1 MILFFVALRLAF
13 VLIISIASI
22 FASIL
27 LAKYLY
33 QLAFKHKDRNIL
45 KSLVCYLIGLNIPIF
60 IICYLLRVGQLYNAT
75 LIDLP
80 KAYLIKITSI
90 LIIIYGVLNL
100 SICDK
105 QKTLEIDR

>member
-13 VLIISIASI
+13 ALIISIASI

-60 IICYLLRVGQLYNAT
+60 IICYLLRVGQPYNAT

-80 KAYLIKITSI
+80 KEYLIRLTPV
-90 LIIIYGVLNL
+90 LLVVYGVLIAISL
-100 SICDK
+100 TSK
-105 QKTLEIDR
+105 RRE